1 MRKDDF
7 DMKTVALISQIFLPP
22 TQTFVYDEVT
32 AIKNFNILVLTR
44 QLQNKEQ
51 FPYKNLY
58 VCKNSSVILKE
69 FSKVIKK
76 KEAKLIHVQFGTVG
90 LQYMKLK
97 KLTGLPYI
105 VTFHGYD
112 ASKKLNDPS
121 IRSGYR
127 KELFTKAD
135 HFIAVSQNLKN
146 NLVNAGCPENKITV
160 LSSGIDVMQ
169 FHYQPRTIN
178 NNQTV
183 KILTVA
189 RFTEKKGIEYLI
201 QSFADVVK
209 AKPNTELLIVG
220 QGELK
225 QKLLKQISK
234 LNLNSKAKIVDFMPH
249 DEIVDIMHK
258 CHIFCLPS
266 ITSSTGDQE
275 GSPTVLKE
283 AMATGMPVVSTYH
296 SGIPDLVKDGENGF
310 LVPEKDADRLANRL
324 IYLIDHPEI
333 WESMGQWGRKHV
345 EKNFDRFKQTKKL
358 EEIYSGFI
366 DKEKKKNKC
375 N

>member
-1 MRKDDF
+1 
-7 DMKTVALISQIFLPP
+7 MKTVALISQIFLPP